1 MQGLL
6 KYIRKQTATV
16 PRIYHHQFKP
26 TEFSYNLKDLG
37 KLYALR
43 HWQYENTTSNSQ
55 RMQVIREMEELHNEM
70 NYLNHRRQ
78 VLKFIAFMAFWFA
91 FLYIY
96 IEPNETRLDFKKNFD
111 QKYALR
117 LYMDLDEGGFES
129 Q

>member
-26 TEFSYNLKDLG
+26 KDFSYNLNDLG

-43 HWQYENTTSNSQ
+43 HWQLENTTSNDQ
-55 RMQVIREMEELHNEM
+55 RIEVTREMEELHNEM
-70 NYLNHRRQ
+70 NYLNSRRQ
-78 VLKFIAFMAFWFA
+78 VYKFLGFAAFWFA

-96 IEPNETRLDFKKNFD
+96 AEPNETRLDFRKNFD
-111 QKYALR
+111 QKYTLK
-117 LYMDLDEGGFES
+117 LYMDLDEGGFEM